1 MYACFDE
8 FFSSIGK
15 LMAEKSFF
23 SVIIFVRNE
32 GLPMKTVVVGISG
45 GVDSSV
51 AAILLKN
58 QGYNVIGLF
67 MRNWDSTLNNDFLGN
82 PNLNNNICPQEED
95 YNDAVKVCEKIGI
108 PLHRVDFVKEYW
120 DYVFTYF
127 LDELKKGRTPNP
139 DVMCNKYIKFD
150 MFAKKARE
158 LGADYIATGHYARMI
173 DGKLYKGKDLNKD
186 QTYFLSQVSK
196 EQLKNVLFPVGELE
210 KSEVRKIAHKYDL
223 ITADKKDSTGICF
236 IGERNFKHFLE
247 NYLPNNPGDIVDI
260 ETGKVLGRHVGLMY
274 YTIGQRRGLNIG
286 GTKDRLFV
294 VKKDLKKNVLYVASG
309 DESKYL
315 ISYSAIIEDVNLLDD
330 LPYECNA
337 KFRYRQ
343 KDNKV
348 FVTKLDD
355 GNLLVKYPDGVR
367 AVTPGQACVFYKDD
381 ECLGG
386 GIIKEVL

>member
-1 MYACFDE
+1 
-8 FFSSIGK
+8 
-15 LMAEKSFF
+15 MAEKSFF
-23 SVIIFVRNE
+23 SVIIYVRNE

-95 YNDAVKVCEKIGI
+95 YNDAVKVCKKIGI
-108 PLHRVDFVKEYW
+108 PLHRIDFVKEYW
-120 DYVFTYF
+120 NYVFTYF

-158 LGADYIATGHYARMI
+158 LGADYIATGNYARMI
-173 DGKLYKGKDLNKD
+173 DDKLYKGKDLNKD

-210 KSEVRKIAHKYDL
+210 KSEVRKIAHEYDL

-294 VKKDLKKNVLYVASG
+294 VKKDLNKNVLYVASG

-355 GNLLVKYPDGVR
+355 GNLLVKYPEGVR

-386 GIIKEVL
+386 GIIKKVLEVK